1 MPKAAKLNRDQMFN
15 NSQADAAAN
24 GSGVKNRKRL
34 ELFLIFLLVLGSI
47 VAAILYGNVIDRIK
61 STLAPKQ
68 EIYGVWVEQ
77 DVAYY
82 STRRLEIGPDG
93 ITMEGRVYTTRY
105 DFDGHYLTF
114 KVAGQEYKFQMTN
127 PENTE
132 MKQVTSAHYKPIF
145 RMSGKN

>member
-15 NSQADAAAN
+15 NSQQDTAAN

-34 ELFLIFLLVLGSI
+34 ELFLILLLVLGSI

-68 EIYGVWVEQ
+68 RFTESGWSKMWLITQLVGWKLV
-77 DVAYY
+77 
-82 STRRLEIGPDG
+82 PG

-114 KVAGQEYKFQMTN
+114 EVAGQEYSFK
-127 PENTE
+127 
-132 MKQVTSAHYKPIF
+132 
-145 RMSGKN
+145 